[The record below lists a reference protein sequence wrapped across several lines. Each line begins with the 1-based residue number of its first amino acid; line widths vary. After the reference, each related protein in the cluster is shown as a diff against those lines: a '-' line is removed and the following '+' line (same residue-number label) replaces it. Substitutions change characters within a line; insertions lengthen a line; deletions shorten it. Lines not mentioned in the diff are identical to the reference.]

1 MLLLVPTRFVVSLL
15 LSLLINLSIT
25 NSFVHFILSMSSL
38 GGGQVSSAS
47 ASSSVAASN
56 ELRFVPAD
64 PAHLDAMYQAMCQCQ
79 LLHPDPDDSV
89 EEEGDNDDGGFIFA
103 VGEGVAPGNGGDQ
116 EEPMEHEEE
125 GQFDD
130 AD

>member
-15 LSLLINLSIT
+15 LGLLINLSIT
-25 NSFVHFILSMSSL
+25 NSFVRFIRSMSSL
-38 GGGQVSSAS
+38 GGGQVS
-47 ASSSVAASN
+47 SSSVAASN